1 MPVSCFA
8 LAMVGAS
15 FCAGVRTLNLQQSL
29 HLHGSAHV
37 HARMCEG
44 NAASVSMV
52 RGFWFAV
59 YK

>member
-1 MPVSCFA
+1 
-8 LAMVGAS
+8 MVGAS